1 MLWSLLQTLSF
12 SFETETAK
20 TKPAAN
26 KVDLFGADNEDED
39 DEGDLFSGKPAA
51 KEPAQAQ
58 APPKKKVSS
67 K

>member
-1 MLWSLLQTLSF
+1 MLQTLSF
-12 SFETETAK
+12 SFETDTAK

-39 DEGDLFSGKPAA
+39 DEDDEGDLFSGKPVA
-51 KEPAQAQ
+51 KEPAQ
-58 APPKKKVSS
+58 APPKKKVCS

>member
-1 MLWSLLQTLSF
+1 MLQTLSF

-39 DEGDLFSGKPAA
+39 DEGDFFSGKPVA
-51 KEPAQAQ
+51 KEPAQ
-58 APPKKKVSS
+58 APPKKKVCS